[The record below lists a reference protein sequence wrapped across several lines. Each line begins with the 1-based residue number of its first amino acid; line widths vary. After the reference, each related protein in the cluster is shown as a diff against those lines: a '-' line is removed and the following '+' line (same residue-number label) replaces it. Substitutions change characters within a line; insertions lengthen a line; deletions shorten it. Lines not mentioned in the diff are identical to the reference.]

1 MDIVRVGVLGFNM
14 IQEVKEYLRLSVEEN
29 NLKSELLTHLLPV
42 PALIVQVREGRVE
55 QEIGNGLVS
64 NSWI

>member
-1 MDIVRVGVLGFNM
+1 MDIVRVGVLSLNM
-14 IQEVKEYLRLSVEEN
+14 MQKVKEYLWVSVEEN

-55 QEIGNGLVS
+55 QEKGNGLVS